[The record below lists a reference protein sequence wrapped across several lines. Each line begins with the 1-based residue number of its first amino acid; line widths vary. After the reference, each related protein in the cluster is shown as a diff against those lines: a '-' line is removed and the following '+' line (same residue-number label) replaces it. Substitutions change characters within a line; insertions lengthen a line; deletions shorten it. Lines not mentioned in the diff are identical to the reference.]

1 MTCQIDMYVGLLGCG
16 KTTLIK
22 KLLKTEYQGRK
33 VAIIENEI
41 GTVNL
46 DAEELSGTDIAIKE
60 ITNGCV
66 CCTIQGEFTRAIDML
81 VESEHPDYIIIEPT
95 GAADIK
101 GLLSACQKVRTAALR
116 RCIMLVNAKKLVRLL
131 KVVGPFYHDQ
141 IEQSSCVYLNF
152 TENMTEEQIREAKEA
167 LLSINPKVTLV
178 DIPLADI
185 TADTFSGAV
194 FTEKPEPT
202 SSVKKGGSSLTV
214 RTVNSGAPVRMMVPG
229 RGQETL
235 FTCTLELEHPLTDE
249 QFIRLKSVLTYTTHC
264 DIWRAKGIIPL
275 TSGERK
281 RLDLTFGDLF
291 ENAAEATTEED
302 DGKLVLI
309 GKKLDTVWLNDRL
322 RKL

>member
-1 MTCQIDMYVGLLGCG
+1 M
-16 KTTLIK
+16 
-22 KLLKTEYQGRK
+22 
-33 VAIIENEI
+33 
-41 GTVNL
+41 NL
-46 DAEELSGTDIAIKE
+46 DAGELAAADISVKE

-81 VESEHPDYIIIEPT
+81 VEAEHPDYIIIEPT

-101 GLLSACQKVRTAALR
+101 GLLSACQKVRTAVLR

-152 TENMTEEQIREAKEA
+152 TENLTKEQILEAKEA

-178 DIPLADI
+178 DTPLADI
-185 TADTFSGAV
+185 TADTFSDAV
-194 FTEKPEPT
+194 FTETPEP
-202 SSVKKGGSSLTV
+202 SSSLQKGGPSLTV
-214 RTVNSGAPVRMMVPG
+214 RTVNSGAPIRMMVPSRG
-229 RGQETL
+229 RETL
-235 FTCTLELEHPLTDE
+235 YTCTLELEHPLTDE
-249 QFIRLKSVLTYTTHC
+249 QFIRLKSVLTDTSHC

-281 RLDLTFGDLF
+281 QLDLTFGDLF
-291 ENAAEATTEED
+291 ENAAEAPAEEA

-309 GKKLDTVWLNDRL
+309 GKKLDTAWLNEQL
-322 RKL
+322 RNL